1 MLYVRAYAENIF
13 ESFTLKSLADE
24 VFYNIAIIDAV
35 VTYFRQLVFGYARYY
50 QCFNDWHKLCCFK
63 DGARASATTF
73 TTAAVHEHVICGQ
86 TKVLSMDGYPVELKS
101 PNYPGLYPAS
111 TNCSIVLIAPEDMV
125 ISFNLFT
132 IQVEVCCDY
141 LQVSNT
147 KCQFIQKILQLSL
160 EITSLKDFH
169 DTVRFCVK
177 KMFILRQ

>member
-147 KCQFIQKILQLSL
+147 KCQFMQKILQLSL